1 MKTYTF
7 IIGTTDDFETW
18 EDLRD
23 YAVKE
28 GYDGGLNYSI
38 FEFDCPADCSE
49 ELVTMIGRGYAF
61 SNDWCMDDTFS
72 FLIEGPGWGAEDL
85 EETDLTGNTYA
96 VSEEDFIQQGID
108 ARESQKIS
116 RQTEAMMKGT
126 SASGAWNPND
136 PKNW

>member
-72 FLIEGPGWGAEDL
+72 FLIEGPGWGAENTESVDACRDSVELKTEVRDHDL
-85 EETDLTGNTYA
+85 WE
-96 VSEEDFIQQGID
+96 
-108 ARESQKIS
+108 
-116 RQTEAMMKGT
+116 M
-126 SASGAWNPND
+126 
-136 PKNW
+136 

>member
-7 IIGTTDDFETW
+7 IIGSTDDFETW

-38 FEFDCPADCSE
+38 WEFDCPADCSE

-72 FLIEGPGWGAEDL
+72 FLIEGPGWGTEDTEGVDACRDSVEL
-85 EETDLTGNTYA
+85 KTEVQNHDLW
-96 VSEEDFIQQGID
+96 DI
-108 ARESQKIS
+108 K
-116 RQTEAMMKGT
+116 
-126 SASGAWNPND
+126 
-136 PKNW
+136 